1 MMAIKLSSDIDYFED
16 CQLLGLV
23 SQVKDYR
30 LAFFVNNQMG
40 FNFKKYDNLDFYD
53 SSGNKKSASW
63 YYYFDEQLSAKIY
76 LIANSTDG
84 GKLIPSKKEIDF
96 FVLFKEF
103 QSAEY
108 ADFALS
114 KLRTVS
120 NVLAVFKLD
129 LNSIKEADILLEQV
143 ELHEIEQVLKPQ
155 RKGIKKPG
163 ITNTASTNFRE

>member
-1 MMAIKLSSDIDYFED
+1 MKLSSDIDYFED

-23 SQVKDYR
+23 SQLKDYR

-40 FNFKKYDNLDFYD
+40 FNYKKYDNLDFYD

-63 YYYFDEQLSAKIY
+63 YYYYDEQLSAKMY
-76 LIANSTDG
+76 LISNSTEG
-84 GKLIPSKKEIDF
+84 GKLIPSKKEIDY

-103 QSAEY
+103 QSAE
-108 ADFALS
+108 FAESILP
-114 KLRTVS
+114 KLRGVS

-143 ELHEIEQVLKPQ
+143 EIHEIEQVLKPQ
-155 RKGIKKPG
+155 RKGVKRPG
-163 ITNTASTNFRE
+163 ITKTESTNFRK